1 MIQLI
6 HLHKSYTLPDGKQ
19 IAALKGIDLSV
30 NRGEIFG
37 VIGQSG
43 AGKSTLIRC
52 INRLETPDSGQ
63 VMIQGEDITRLNKAQ
78 LRVAR
83 RRIGMIFQHFNLLG
97 SCTVYQNIAF
107 PLSLAKES
115 PAYIAARVD
124 ALLDLTGLAA
134 RKNHYPHELSGGQK
148 QRVAIAR
155 ALANNP
161 HLLLSDEATSALD
174 PETKHQILQ
183 LLKKINA
190 ELGLTIL
197 LITHEMRVIK
207 EICHRLA
214 IIEEGRIVECA
225 PVLNFFSDPQTGT
238 AKKFA
243 RRFALHDLPEK
254 LQVRLIDQ
262 AAEKAIPLWRLS
274 FLGKAAEAPLI
285 AQLGRLFSLD
295 LSILQAQIEQIRD
308 ETVGVMLVEVN
319 GLPEKVIAGKAY
331 LHEKGI
337 HVEEVGYVRSLD

>member
-6 HLHKSYTLPDGKQ
+6 NLHKSYLLPDGKH
-19 IAALKGIDLSV
+19 ITALKGVDLSV
-30 NRGEIFG
+30 QRGEILG

-52 INRLETPDSGQ
+52 VNRLETPDSGK
-63 VMIQGEDITRLNKAQ
+63 VLIQDEDITCLNKAQ
-78 LRVAR
+78 LRIAR

-97 SCTVYQNIAF
+97 SCTVYENIAF
-107 PLSLAKES
+107 PLSLVKAS
-115 PAYIAARVD
+115 PAHIAKRVGM
-124 ALLDLTGLAA
+124 LLDLTGLSA
-134 RKNHYPHELSGGQK
+134 RRKHYPHELSGGQK

-161 HLLLSDEATSALD
+161 HILLSDEATSALD

-197 LITHEMRVIK
+197 LITHEMGVIK

-214 IIEEGRIVECA
+214 ILEGGRIIETS
-225 PVLNFFSDPQTGT
+225 PVLDFFSDPHTDT

-243 RRFALHDLPEK
+243 RTFVLHELPEK
-254 LQVRLIDQ
+254 LQTRLIDQ
-262 AAEKAIPLWRLS
+262 AAEGAIPLWRLS

-295 LSILQAQIEQIRD
+295 LSILQAHIEQIRD

-319 GLPEKVIAGKAY
+319 GLPEKVIVGKQY

-337 HVEEVGYVRSLD
+337 HVEEVGYVRSAD